1 MIKIAHNLNKYKY
14 IIGVL
19 IIIFVTTLII
29 YLKERNIYI
38 YYDTNITYCKNLN
51 EYEKKEYLICYKNN
65 EYSFVIKDKQ
75 PIKVIN
81 HLKKIK
87 ITSIEN
93 LFSNA
98 WQNKNLFLVVMKGN
112 QYEILPVKMYQNLS

>member
-1 MIKIAHNLNKYKY
+1 MIKIAHSFNKYKY

-19 IIIFVTTLII
+19 IIVFVTTLII

-51 EYEKKEYLICYKNN
+51 EYEKKQYLICHKNN

-75 PIKVIN
+75 PIKIIKN
-81 HLKKIK
+81 LKKIK

-112 QYEILPVKMYQNLS
+112 QYEILPVRMYQNLS